1 MHPHWRDDW
10 QSCIRLWQ
18 GHVEEPPALI
28 PAVIVHGLAIA
39 TLATGARAVTSEINT
54 ASNVRCKV
62 IAISDS
68 YVRDI

>member
-1 MHPHWRDDW
+1 MHAHWRDDW
-10 QSCIRLWQ
+10 QSGIRLWQ
-18 GHVEEPPALI
+18 GHVAEPAALI

-39 TLATGARAVTSEINT
+39 VLATGAIAVTREINT

-68 YVRDI
+68 YIRIT